1 MQFLKLT
8 KNIGGKTIRVNPNYI
23 VDIEEVDM
31 KDDPESK
38 PEVVAKA
45 GAGAKA
51 VEKTKEPRKATVVR
65 RAKGKDLFVTET
77 PEEIDN
83 QVVKIKA
90 IRIEI

>member
-8 KNIGGKTIRVNPNYI
+8 KNIGGKTIRVNPNFI

-31 KDDPESK
+31 KEDPD
-38 PEVVAKA
+38 AKT
-45 GAGAKA
+45 GTTT
-51 VEKTKEPRKATVVR
+51 KTTDKNKEPKKATVVR

-77 PEEIDN
+77 PDEIDN
-83 QVVKIKA
+83 MIVRIKA